1 MTEKRNDTVFHP
13 SHYTEG
19 KIEAISYIEDS
30 LTEEAYRGY
39 LEGCIKK
46 YLHRWRYKGKPVED
60 LEKAEWYLC
69 RLIEHL
75 EGEKE

>member
-1 MTEKRNDTVFHP
+1 MTEKRNDTIYSP
-13 SHYTEG
+13 SHYTNG
-19 KIEAISYIEDS
+19 RIEAIDYIKDS
-30 LTEEAYRGY
+30 LSKEAYEGY

-75 EGEKE
+75 KGEKE